1 MRLCGHDCVVRSR
14 YDPGSA
20 GSGRYFYRLDPQDP
34 LNFGRNLLS
43 LLYTLA
49 SGRSPLAG
57 VRFCGWHTFGTPTA
71 RIGNARVRP
80 IVYLTTSV
88 RDHLTHW
95 HKGGRQGGG
104 LGSTLGS
111 SKRGNRNATG
121 QPFWIRQ
128 PLTRSGRHHT
138 NRSQSAHWHTP
149 TQNLR
154 RQGLPFTTSGH
165 ETRNATGSL
174 SSDQSLDIDSLCQVH
189 SQPFTHHNM
198 LSRVLSR
205 LSLNL
210 AERAVLRYIRQNPG
224 HQLFMINDATL
235 RSHHSWGTK
244 SVLSDLERHGK
255 IYVRRFRPVRVKGD
269 ITVKKIKPL
278 YYAADRYHG

>member
-1 MRLCGHDCVVRSR
+1 MRLCGHDCLVSGR

-34 LNFGRNLLS
+34 LNFGRNFLS
-43 LLYTLA
+43 LSYTLA
-49 SGRSPLAG
+49 SGQRPPCRL
-57 VRFCGWHTFGTPTA
+57 RNWHTHCSWRYTGTEKK

-80 IVYLTTSV
+80 IVFLTTSV

-95 HKGGRQGGG
+95 HKGGRQGAG
-104 LGSTLGS
+104 LGFTLVST
-111 SKRGNRNATG
+111 KRGSRNDTVP
-121 QPFWIRQ
+121 QPM
-128 PLTRSGRHHT
+128 
-138 NRSQSAHWHTP
+138 
-149 TQNLR
+149 
-154 RQGLPFTTSGH
+154 FT
-165 ETRNATGSL
+165 
-174 SSDQSLDIDSLCQVH
+174 
-189 SQPFTHHNM
+189 
-198 LSRVLSR
+198 RVLSR

-210 AERAVLRYIRQNPG
+210 AERAVLRYIKQNPG

-235 RSHHSWGTK
+235 KSHHSWGTK